1 MSHVLSTP
9 TRAIPPSSTTS
20 TPAYADHNLSHPPGY
35 IQNSRDSF
43 DQQPE
48 HAQSSYQN
56 QNYGSNTP
64 NRSGLL
70 GSGSGNMDSA
80 QESPMAQLWNTATS
94 WAKTAGE
101 KLKEGEEEVW
111 RRINK

>member
-1 MSHVLSTP
+1 MSTLLSTP

-20 TPAYADHNLSHPPGY
+20 TPAYADLSHPPGY

-43 DQQPE
+43 DQQM
-48 HAQSSYQN
+48 QSPYQNQN
-56 QNYGSNTP
+56 QNYGNNTS

-70 GSGSGNMDSA
+70 GSGGANVGSA
-80 QESPMAQLWNTATS
+80 EESPIAQIWNTAAS